1 MSFWVLLH
9 LSSHIPVKR
18 FMRFSLSWSFL
29 SVLSTSEEFD
39 TSPLWNAK
47 ENEYRKG
54 NARCIRLARTFCHS
68 ASIYLRE
75 KSSAYYYLTLFK
87 SFLTGCLSDKKGRK
101 NEGIWTA
108 NRRQGLWEILYDV
121 VRWYHAYVEQK
132 LKQKLRTPFVTL
144 YTCGNTA
151 DANIRTIR
159 IAEGRIW
166 PNRSSRTLNVVITLA
181 R

>member
-18 FMRFSLSWSFL
+18 FMRSSLSWSFL

-47 ENEYRKG
+47 ENEYSKE
-54 NARCIRLARTFCHS
+54 NARSIRLARTFCHS
-68 ASIYLRE
+68 ASTYLRQ
-75 KSSAYYYLTLFK
+75 KNCAYFFLTLFK
-87 SFLTGCLSDKKGRK
+87 SFLTRCLSDKKGRK
-101 NEGIWTA
+101 NERIWTA

-132 LKQKLRTPFVTL
+132 LKAKTTYAVCDTL
-144 YTCGNTA
+144 YLWKDC
-151 DANIRTIR
+151 RR
-159 IAEGRIW
+159 
-166 PNRSSRTLNVVITLA
+166 
-181 R
+181 